1 MYHNKDKAIPR
12 YKLPVVLKTSYTKIY
27 LKASLKILCN
37 AILIKIFALQT
48 DTRFYKIPA

>member
-1 MYHNKDKAIPR
+1 MYHNKEKAIPR
-12 YKLPVVLKTSYTKIY
+12 YKLVLKTLYTKIY

-37 AILIKIFALQT
+37 AILIKIFALKT